1 MKRPSA
7 QPFFSAAALALTV
20 LAAGLALPPLAAQS
34 KPSNTKFV
42 TIREA
47 DLRQYLAYIS
57 ADQLLGREVF
67 TEGFGMAEGYVAAHL
82 EQWGVKPLGENGTY
96 FQTVKLNDVKV
107 ATDNTSVTVT
117 VAGQSRTFKNGAG
130 VTFATPAGGKQSA
143 TINGVEFLGYGLYLQ
158 GHDDYAGKNMK
169 GKAAIFLAGTPSG
182 VPATLNRLLTGRA
195 RHALAEA
202 NAAMSISYPIANP
215 AAAGRGGPGAAAG
228 APGAPSSPPAAP
240 APVAPPAGA
249 APAAG
254 AAGGGAAAGRGGLR
268 TMGTLSIAVA
278 PQGTFQTVDD
288 FNRIN
293 PPQITGTDDF
303 FNFLFTDAPQSFAE
317 LKDLAMKGQP
327 LPTFSL
333 PNVKIAFN
341 VDDTYQVLQTMYTHN
356 VVGMIEGTDAR
367 LKDTYVLFGAHLDHI
382 GYRPGGTGDV
392 INNGADDDGSG
403 VVSELAIAKA
413 FATGP
418 KPRRSVIFIWH
429 AGEEKGLYGSRY
441 NADFPIVP
449 LSKIDCQL
457 NIDMIGRD
465 NYDNRD
471 ADYTNSV
478 FIVGDD
484 RISTDLHNVI
494 VDTNTSLQK
503 PLKLDYEL
511 NDPDDPETIYYRSD
525 HYSYAAKG
533 IPIAFFT
540 TGLHADYHRVTDT
553 ADKIHYDKMARIV
566 QLVYETG
573 FNLANADQFILR
585 DNLGPRSGKG
595 FQGKIKN

>member
-1 MKRPSA
+1 
-7 QPFFSAAALALTV
+7 
-20 LAAGLALPPLAAQS
+20 
-34 KPSNTKFV
+34 
-42 TIREA
+42 
-47 DLRQYLAYIS
+47 
-57 ADQLLGREVF
+57 
-67 TEGFGMAEGYVAAHL
+67 
-82 EQWGVKPLGENGTY
+82 
-96 FQTVKLNDVKV
+96 
-107 ATDNTSVTVT
+107 
-117 VAGQSRTFKNGAG
+117 
-130 VTFATPAGGKQSA
+130 
-143 TINGVEFLGYGLYLQ
+143 
-158 GHDDYAGKNMK
+158 
-169 GKAAIFLAGTPSG
+169 
-182 VPATLNRLLTGRA
+182 
-195 RHALAEA
+195 
-202 NAAMSISYPIANP
+202 
-215 AAAGRGGPGAAAG
+215 
-228 APGAPSSPPAAP
+228 
-240 APVAPPAGA
+240 
-249 APAAG
+249 
-254 AAGGGAAAGRGGLR
+254 
-268 TMGTLSIAVA
+268 
-278 PQGTFQTVDD
+278 
-288 FNRIN
+288 
-293 PPQITGTDDF
+293 
-303 FNFLFTDAPQSFAE
+303 
-317 LKDLAMKGQP
+317 MKGQP

-333 PNVKIAFN
+333 PNVTITFN
-341 VDDTYQVLQTMYTHN
+341 IDDTYQVLQTMYTHN

-449 LSKIDCQL
+449 LDKIDCQL

-471 ADYTNSV
+471 ADYTNSL

-494 VDTNTSLQK
+494 VDTNTALQK

-511 NDPDDPETIYYRSD
+511 NDPADPETIYYRSD

-553 ADKIHYDKMARIV
+553 ADKIHYEKMARIV

-573 FNLANADQFILR
+573 FNLANMDQFIVR
-585 DNLGPRSGKG
+585 DNQGARSGKG

>member
-1 MKRPSA
+1 MKGMKRRTFRVCVA
-7 QPFFSAAALALTV
+7 VAALALSI
-20 LAAGLALPPLAAQS
+20 LIAGVARPPLAAQS
-34 KPSNTKFV
+34 KPANPKFV

-47 DLRQYLAYIS
+47 DLRQYLSYIS

-82 EQWGVKPLGENGTY
+82 EQWGIKALGENGTY

-107 ATDNTSVTVT
+107 ANDNTSVTVS
-117 VAGQSRTFKNGAG
+117 VGGQSRTFKNGAG
-130 VTFATPAGGKQSA
+130 VTFSVPAGGKQ
-143 TINGVEFLGYGLYLQ
+143 TVVLNGAEFLGYGLYLA

-169 GKAAIFLAGTPSG
+169 GKAAIFLAGQ
-182 VPATLNRLLTGRA
+182 PAGLATNLNRILSGRA

-202 NAAMSISYPIANP
+202 NAAAAISYTVINP
-215 AAAGRGGPGAAAG
+215 AAPSRGGAGAVPGAAAG
-228 APGAPSSPPAAP
+228 GPPAAP
-240 APVAPPAGA
+240 APAAPQADAPPVVGTP
-249 APAAG
+249 APA
-254 AAGGGAAAGRGGLR
+254 GRGLR
-268 TMGTLSIAVA
+268 TMGTLGIAVA

-293 PPQITGTDDF
+293 PPQITANEEF
-303 FNFLFTDAPQSFAE
+303 FNFLFTGAPQSFSE
-317 LKDLAMKGQP
+317 LKDLATKGQP

-333 PNVKIAFN
+333 PNVTITFN

-356 VVGMIEGTDAR
+356 VVGMIDGTDAR

-403 VVSELAIAKA
+403 VVSEMTIAKA

-449 LSKIDCQL
+449 LSKIDAQL

-471 ADYTNSV
+471 ADYTNSL

-494 VDTNTSLQK
+494 VDTNAALQK

-511 NDPDDPETIYYRSD
+511 NDPADPETIYYRSD

-553 ADKIHYDKMARIV
+553 ADKIHYEKMARIV
-566 QLVYETG
+566 QLIYETG
-573 FNLANADQFILR
+573 FNLANMDQFVVR
-585 DNLGPRSGKG
+585 DNQGPRSGKG

>member
-1 MKRPSA
+1 MRMKLNSR
-7 QPFFSAAALALTV
+7 QPFVVAAPLALAMLV
-20 LAAGLALPPLAAQS
+20 AGSALPPLAAQS
-34 KPSNTKFV
+34 KPASPRFA

-67 TEGFGMAEGYVAAHL
+67 TEGFGMAAGYVSAHL
-82 EQWGVKPLGENGTY
+82 EQWGVKPMGENGTY

-107 ATDNTSVTVT
+107 ATDNTSVTVS
-117 VAGQSRTFKNGAG
+117 VGGQSRTFKNGAG
-130 VTFATPAGGKQSA
+130 VTFSIPAGGKQSA
-143 TINGVEFLGYGLYLQ
+143 TINGVEFLGYGLYLP

-169 GKAAIFLAGTPSG
+169 GKAAIYLAGQ
-182 VPATLNRLLTGRA
+182 PAGLAANLNRILSGRS

-202 NAAMSISYPIANP
+202 NAAAAISYTIVNP
-215 AAAGRGGPGAAAG
+215 NAVGRGGAG
-228 APGAPSSPPAAP
+228 G
-240 APVAPPAGA
+240 APVAPPAAGAPATSAPPPTGA
-249 APAAG
+249 APDAG
-254 AAGGGAAAGRGGLR
+254 VAPPAAGRGLR
-268 TMGTLSIAVA
+268 TMGTLAIAVA
-278 PQGTFQTVDD
+278 PQGTFQTVDN

-293 PPQITGTDDF
+293 PPQITANDEF
-303 FNFLFTDAPQSFAE
+303 FNFLFTSAPTSFAE

-327 LPTFSL
+327 LPTFTL
-333 PNVKIAFN
+333 PNVTLAFN
-341 VDDTYQVLQTMYTHN
+341 VDDSYQVLQTMYTHN
-356 VVGMIEGTDAR
+356 VVGLVEGTDAR

-441 NADFPIVP
+441 NADFPVVP
-449 LSKIDCQL
+449 LDKIDCQL

-471 ADYTNSV
+471 ADYTNSL

-494 VDTNTSLQK
+494 VDTNTTLQK

-511 NDPDDPETIYYRSD
+511 NDPADPETIYYRSD

-553 ADKIHYDKMARIV
+553 ADKIHYEKMARIV
-566 QLVYETG
+566 QLVYQTG
-573 FNLANADQFILR
+573 FSLANMDQFIVR
-585 DNLGPRSGKG
+585 DNLGARSGKG
-595 FQGKIKN
+595 FQGKIAK

>member
-1 MKRPSA
+1 MKRPSSA
-7 QPFFSAAALALTV
+7 QPFLAAAALAVIV
-20 LAAGLALPPLAAQS
+20 LAAASLSAQS
-34 KPSNTKFV
+34 KPPSNTKFV

-82 EQWGVKPLGENGTY
+82 EQWGVKPMGENGTY

-107 ATDNTSVTVT
+107 ETDNTSVTVT
-117 VAGQSRTFKNGAG
+117 AGGQSRTFKNGAG

-143 TINGVEFLGYGLYLQ
+143 TINGVEFLGYGLYLA
-158 GHDDYAGKNMK
+158 GHDDYAGKDMK
-169 GKAAIFLAGTPSG
+169 GKAAIFLAGTPAG
-182 VPATLNRLLTGRA
+182 VPATLNRLLTGRP

-202 NAAMSISYPIANP
+202 NAAASISYTIVNP
-215 AAAGRGGPGAAAG
+215 AAAGRGGAG
-228 APGAPSSPPAAP
+228 AAP

-254 AAGGGAAAGRGGLR
+254 AAAAAVRGGLR

-293 PPQITGTDDF
+293 PPQITATDDF
-303 FNFLFTDAPQSFAE
+303 FNFLFTGGPQSFLE

-333 PNVKIAFN
+333 PNVTIAFN

-356 VVGMIEGTDAR
+356 VVGMIAGTDAR

-403 VVSELAIAKA
+403 VVSELAIAHA

-449 LSKIDCQL
+449 LSTIDCQL

-511 NDPDDPETIYYRSD
+511 NDPSDPETIYYRSD

-540 TGLHADYHRVTDT
+540 TGLHVDYHRVTDT
-553 ADKIHYDKMARIV
+553 ADKIHYEKMARIV

-573 FNLANADQFILR
+573 FNLANADHFIVR